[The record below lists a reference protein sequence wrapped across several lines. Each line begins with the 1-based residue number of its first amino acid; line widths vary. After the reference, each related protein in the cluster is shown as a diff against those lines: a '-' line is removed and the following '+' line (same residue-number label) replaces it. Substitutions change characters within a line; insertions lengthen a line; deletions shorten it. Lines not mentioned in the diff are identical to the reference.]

1 MFLMKVRS
9 RKRERNLRSVR
20 YHPSIMYECS
30 RRVGCVE
37 RNNESKEQ
45 AVRGGGLRH
54 LDSFYMITPAIFN
67 CIPVDG
73 FELFNHL
80 SNKEGRKTRA
90 VWPPP
95 RAGLAPSPPPTTP
108 ASLGRR
114 YGVGAN
120 VAYTHT
126 SKRPRTRQIQIN
138 WEFRNTDI
146 CNVRLGRRACRR

>member
-1 MFLMKVRS
+1 MIPMKVRS
-9 RKRERNLRSVR
+9 RKRDRNLRSVR

-108 ASLGRR
+108 AS
-114 YGVGAN
+114 A
-120 VAYTHT
+120 VAMESAPT
-126 SKRPRTRQIQIN
+126 SHIHTRQRDREQD
-138 WEFRNTDI
+138 RSK
-146 CNVRLGRRACRR
+146 